1 MKASWAF
8 MALSPLFIAAS
19 FPTLAAGP
27 LEKYEIR
34 AAETTPDAPRLAEGA
49 RSVNVTLQVR
59 VKVVGRFTGNVPTC
73 EAGVDFGDGSPIER
87 VTFGQAG
94 GTSNVNNVPHAYSKP
109 GTYTIKVAGTR
120 STLACEGRTSTEVT
134 VLGPN
139 DALPASGA
147 TKINAQGERVPV
159 TAPATPRKRIDAEF
173 DLDSVSIESSRS
185 PCPPGWELVPKSD
198 NAPYRFTC
206 RPAPVK
212 PLSCQ
217 GGTSFFENA
226 GTIGCH

>member
-19 FPTLAAGP
+19 FPALAGP
-27 LEKYEIR
+27 MEKYEIR
-34 AAETTPDAPRLAEGA
+34 AADTTPDAPRLAEGA
-49 RSVNVTLQVR
+49 KSVNVTLQVR
-59 VKVVGRFTGNVPTC
+59 LKVLGRFTGNVPTC

-94 GTSNVNNVPHAYSKP
+94 GSSNVNNVVHAYSKP

-120 STLACEGRTSTEVT
+120 STLACEGRTFTEVT

-139 DALPASGA
+139 DALPAAGA

-159 TAPATPRKRIDAEF
+159 AAAPRKRIDAEF
-173 DLDSVSIESSRS
+173 SLDDLTIESGRS
-185 PCPPGWELVPKSD
+185 PCPPGWELIPKSD
-198 NAPYRFTC
+198 NGPYRFSC

-212 PLSCQ
+212 SLACQ
-217 GGTSFFENA
+217 GGTSYFENA
-226 GTIGCH
+226 GVVGCH